1 MHPRTSKCD
10 TFGIISRCMGFQ
22 SPFKAQPLKAILG
35 DLRRLKAT
43 LGDFKRLWAT

>member
-1 MHPRTSKCD
+1 MHPRTGKSD

-22 SPFKAQPLKAILG
+22 GPFKAQPLTTTLG

-43 LGDFKRLWAT
+43 LGDLRRLWAT